1 MEHLFKKETSLISC
15 FKEGDVFLVDR
26 GFRDVVPFLSKRG
39 YDVKMPEF
47 VEAGLNQLTTT
58 QANRSR
64 LVTKC
69 RFVVEAVN
77 GQLKQR
83 FGLFNQEWSN
93 RALSHCMSDFRIACA
108 ILNAFFK
115 GIVSDISDGPSIAE
129 WMLARV
135 NQPNLLADY
144 VSGQN
149 LNRRSS
155 LFKKMAADSIQN
167 FPQLSLDDLRRIALG
182 SYQLKQVHSYYA
194 EHNRSSGRFEIQ
206 VFQHIGTLSIAS
218 HGISAGEPKLIRG
231 RIQSRHSN
239 STKYYI
245 YVLVDVAKAGAEAV
259 IGHCCQCKSDLRTV
273 GCCIHIMT
281 VLWYLGF
288 GKNQPEIKEPA
299 TLLNDVCMVLDSTDS
314 EGE

>member
-1 MEHLFKKETSLISC
+1 
-15 FKEGDVFLVDR
+15 
-26 GFRDVVPFLSKRG
+26 
-39 YDVKMPEF
+39 MPEF

-77 GQLKQR
+77 GKLKQR
-83 FGLFNQEWSN
+83 FGLFNQVWSN
-93 RALSHCMSDFRIACA
+93 RALSHCMSDFRIAHA

-135 NQPNLLADY
+135 NQPIGLADY

-155 LFKKMAADSIQN
+155 LFKKMAADSIQD

-194 EHNRSSGRFEIQ
+194 EHNRSNGRFEIQ
-206 VFQHIGTLSIAS
+206 VFQQIGTL
-218 HGISAGEPKLIRG
+218 
-231 RIQSRHSN
+231 N
-239 STKYYI
+239 S
-245 YVLVDVAKAGAEAV
+245 L
-259 IGHCCQCKSDLRTV
+259 S
-273 GCCIHIMT
+273 
-281 VLWYLGF
+281 WYF
-288 GKNQPEIKEPA
+288 
-299 TLLNDVCMVLDSTDS
+299 S
-314 EGE
+314 